1 MNRIPTACTAIA
13 GRSVGPGQSCFIIA
27 EAGVNHNGNLD
38 LAMRL
43 VDEASR
49 AGADAVKFQTFKA
62 IHLASGTAPKAAY
75 QMRTTDAHES
85 QQEMLHR
92 LEFRTEW
99 HAPVMARCRER
110 GILFLTSPFDQ
121 PSLDFLASLTP
132 EELPALK
139 IPSGEITNPAFLRAA
154 ARAGRPIILS
164 TGMSDLG
171 EVEAAVRAI
180 EGEGNPGLVLLH
192 CVSAYPSDPAQSNL
206 RAMETMARAFDKPVG
221 WSDHT
226 VGIETALAA
235 VALGACVV
243 EKHFTLDRALPGPD
257 HTSSLEPD
265 GLTALVRGIRLVES
279 ALGDGRKRPAP
290 IEADTARVARKSL
303 TAARDL
309 HRGEILAGD
318 MVLTRRPGTG
328 LAPSSLEQLLGRRAA
343 RDYAAGELLDLD
355 GFVKP

>member
-1 MNRIPTACTAIA
+1 MNRIPPAWVSIA
-13 GRSVGPGQSCFIIA
+13 GRPVGPGQPCFIIA
-27 EAGVNHNGNLD
+27 EAGVNHNGDLD

-43 VDEASR
+43 VDEAR
-49 AGADAVKFQTFKA
+49 KAGADAVKFQTFKA
-62 IHLASGTAPKAAY
+62 SHLASGTAPKAAY
-75 QMRTTDAHES
+75 QLRTTDAQES
-85 QQEMLHR
+85 QQEMLRR
-92 LEFRTEW
+92 LEFKPEW
-99 HAPVMARCRER
+99 HAPVMARCREC

-180 EGEGNPGLVLLH
+180 ESEGDPGLVLLH
-192 CVSAYPSDPAQSNL
+192 CVSAYPSDPTQSNL
-206 RAMETMARAFDKPVG
+206 RAMETMARAFGKPVG

-226 VGIETALAA
+226 EGLETSLAA
-235 VALGACVV
+235 VALGACVL
-243 EKHFTLDRALPGPD
+243 EKHFTLDRTLPGPD
-257 HTSSLEPD
+257 HTSSLEPG
-265 GLTALVRGIRLVES
+265 GLAALVRGVRLVES

-309 HRGEILAGD
+309 RKGEILAGD

-328 LAPSSLEQLLGRRAA
+328 LPPSSLELLLGRRAA